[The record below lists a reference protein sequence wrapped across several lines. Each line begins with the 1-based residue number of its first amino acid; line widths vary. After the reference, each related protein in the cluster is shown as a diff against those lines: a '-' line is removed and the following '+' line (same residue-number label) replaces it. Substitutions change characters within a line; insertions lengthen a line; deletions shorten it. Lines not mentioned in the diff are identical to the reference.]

1 MVERGTS
8 RVAPLNGRDMQ
19 YLTDLQRALLEE
31 EAKRENP
38 NARVFAILK
47 RFASISKRVE
57 GLSSFFKGFTMDTE
71 AMAWVL
77 KMYESTPPSSDEYPV
92 LARVVESYGRAQ
104 IWLGYFFSLVN
115 SLNHDLLLRRLTSA
129 EKRIRRLELEV
140 ERARRIFKEFN
151 SSVKQLRD
159 SVVGTKEEEPELG
172 YFT

>member
-1 MVERGTS
+1 
-8 RVAPLNGRDMQ
+8 
-19 YLTDLQRALLEE
+19 
-31 EAKRENP
+31 
-38 NARVFAILK
+38 
-47 RFASISKRVE
+47 
-57 GLSSFFKGFTMDTE
+57 MDTE

-77 KMYESTPPSSDEYPV
+77 KMYESMPPSSDEYQV

-159 SVVGTKEEEPELG
+159 SVVGTREEETELG